1 MLEANLE
8 TIPKKCLTNA
18 FLDRHSKQ
26 QQNKLTMK
34 KNQKGIWTILAA
46 TLV

>member
-8 TIPKKCLTNA
+8 TIPKKYLTNA

-26 QQNKLTMK
+26 ENKLTMK